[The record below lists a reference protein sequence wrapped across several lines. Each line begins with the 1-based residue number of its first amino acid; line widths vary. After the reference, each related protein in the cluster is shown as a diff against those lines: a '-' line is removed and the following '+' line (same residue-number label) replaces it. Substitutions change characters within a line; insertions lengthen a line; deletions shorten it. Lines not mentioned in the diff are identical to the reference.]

1 MAFVYHYIG
10 PYAYGAN
17 FLRGAVGG
25 EKEHTLIMAELPAQQ
40 IGTQTGDRFAI
51 LSDSG
56 TEIIAGAASGYR
68 FKFEWGTATIGRG
81 QAHNNMPP
89 YLVQNIVVRAL

>member
-56 TEIIAGAASGYR
+56 TEIIAGAESGYR